1 MVRRIRL
8 IPYNISLI
16 TAISIPF
23 IISTSLITI
32 VLNMLLLR
40 AAPSIRSSFRPS
52 TITCTQQR
60 TIFGLFRSKPKPVV
74 DPEQPD
80 PVPVL
85 AQDDLFHPLAQSPFS
100 DLRERA
106 ERVRNVSICPVS
118 IEKYNERVRPMY
130 DCEDCGWPTH
140 RSRERWEEGREEHSE
155 VCQRLRE
162 VNEDDHDLR
171 SGRRMVEFE
180 RMPRKCRQD
189 SPNTRGTTL

>member
-1 MVRRIRL
+1 M
-8 IPYNISLI
+8 
-16 TAISIPF
+16 
-23 IISTSLITI
+23 
-32 VLNMLLLR
+32 LLR
-40 AAPSIRSSFRPS
+40 ATPSIRGSLRPTS
-52 TITCTQQR
+52 LSYTQQR
-60 TIFGLFRSKPKPVV
+60 NLFGLFKSKAKPTAAL
-74 DPEQPD
+74 EQPD

-85 AQDDLFHPLAQSPFS
+85 AQDDLFHHLAQSPFS

-106 ERVRNVSICPVS
+106 ERVRAVSICPVS
-118 IEKYNERVRPMY
+118 IEKYNERVRPLY

-180 RMPRKCRQD
+180 RMPRECLFG
-189 SPNTRGTTL
+189 PTNVRGTTLRSSNLFCQLGYPLLYPRLPSNRR